1 MSPKFSKKLPK
12 VRIGRKRLNPRV
24 PIIRLTRGF
33 RRAGKIQPLGKRAM
47 RPVTLD
53 KATPPRPG
61 RGWQKHHLIPWE
73 LRTHDAVYEY
83 ERLVAKIDNP
93 QSARNIGK
101 RAINSKFNNLTLPSS
116 ENSIGAEGL
125 TIHRGSHLRYPDWIQ
140 GRLDTLWTRYRGGRG
155 MPVETFARE
164 FEDIIGDAEIKLG
177 SGQWGPKVR

>member
-1 MSPKFSKKLPK
+1 MINMESRAVRPDNKLGVKVEDLKPAGRSSSQDVAEVLEEATEGTYRPKAIEPKGSHNPADEGLPE
-12 VRIGRKRLNPRV
+12 GRQNPTARQEGNAA
-24 PIIRLTRGF
+24 RQ
-33 RRAGKIQPLGKRAM
+33 A
-47 RPVTLD
+47 LD

-125 TIHRGSHLRYPDWIQ
+125 TIHRGSHLQIY
-140 GRLDTLWTRYRGGRG
+140 RLD
-155 MPVETFARE
+155 
-164 FEDIIGDAEIKLG
+164 
-177 SGQWGPKVR
+177 SG